1 MIEATPKSIR
11 PPQAED
17 LIRVGVVLKD
27 DHRTRLDLHGLR
39 GLTLRAGQAQMES
52 TEDGLTLHVRDG
64 NIVCSNTAGTEII
77 SGPTLHIASPDTQ
90 SIEAGKGIQI
100 DAVAAGRGFHW
111 QKEIS
116 QCFAGDFEV
125 SLADGFLVA
134 VNILPFENYLAC
146 VGSSEMSSDCPAE
159 FAKAQITAARSW
171 TRVFLG
177 DKHPGE
183 PFSVCNDDDCQ
194 RYQGTT
200 HLRAEFLTQVRDCR
214 GEFLLTTSGVV
225 CPAYYAKSCGGMT
238 ENPQAIFGFPVS
250 GIKALADATPAQFAD
265 CDLSSEPAFEKWLS
279 LKSDDCG
286 SIYCSSISV
295 PENSL
300 KKYIGAV
307 DEAGKY
313 FRWEYTLAAET
324 LLENLKHKF
333 ELKDVATIR
342 NISPIKRSI
351 SGRLTELRI
360 QYLNTKG
367 AEAEFLLSNQYD
379 IRRALH
385 PSFLFSSAFIHEA
398 EKDAA
403 GSISRIKLRGAGWG
417 HGVGLCQIGALGMAL
432 KGADSHAILR
442 HYYPDT
448 SVFKAY

>member
-11 PPQAED
+11 APKQED
-17 LIRVGVVLKD
+17 LIRVGVVLKE
-27 DHRTRLDLHGLR
+27 DHRTSLTIGGLS
-39 GLTLRAGQAQMES
+39 GLILRSDPVTVRS
-52 TEDGLTLHVRDG
+52 TEDALNLQVRDG
-64 NIVCSNTAGTEII
+64 NIVCSSATGQEILKGQRLLLNSADI
-77 SGPTLHIASPDTQ
+77 QH
-90 SIEAGKGIQI
+90 IEAAKGIQI
-100 DAVAAGRGFHW
+100 DAVVAGRGFHW
-111 QKEIS
+111 QKEIA
-116 QCFAGDFEV
+116 QCFAGDFEI

-146 VGSSEMSSDCPAE
+146 VGSSEMSSDCPPE

-200 HLRAEFLTQVRDCR
+200 HLRSDFLQQVHACR
-214 GEFLLTTSGVV
+214 GEFLLTAAGDV

-238 ENPQAIFGFPVS
+238 EDPERIFGFPAA
-250 GIKALADATPAQFAD
+250 GIKPLADAADSQFAD
-265 CDLSSEPAFEKWLS
+265 CDLSSDSAFEKWLGQS
-279 LKSDDCG
+279 ADQCSE
-286 SIYCSSISV
+286 IYCSSTSV
-295 PENSL
+295 PESSL

-313 FRWEYTLAAET
+313 FRWEYSLTAET
-324 LLENLKHKF
+324 LLDNLQHKF
-333 ELKDVATIR
+333 SLTDVATIR
-342 NISPIKRSI
+342 GIRPAKRSI
-351 SGRLTELRI
+351 SGRLTELEV
-360 QYLNTKG
+360 QYKDSKG
-367 AEAEFLLSNQYD
+367 SASDFLLTNQYD

-385 PSFLFSSAFIHEA
+385 PSFLFSSAFVHEA
-398 EKDAA
+398 EMNAD
-403 GSISRIKLRGAGWG
+403 GDVSQIKLKGAGWG

-432 KGADSHAILR
+432 KGADSHVILR

-448 SVFKAY
+448 TVFKAY